1 MPIDQLTKDFL
12 KELEQRNALPA
23 PTAAPAPAAGDQAT
37 GKSLWETI
45 GTEEEPDWLQM
56 KENKSGAL
64 HFAGAA
70 LWHAFDVGL
79 LGLHRNT
86 IPFFGIFFIN
96 SSRSLFRF
104 IVL

>member
-1 MPIDQLTKDFL
+1 MNVSSIKTKLDLFSACLTIFNKFL
-12 KELEQRNALPA
+12 LGIKTP
-23 PTAAPAPAAGDQAT
+23 
-37 GKSLWETI
+37 
-45 GTEEEPDWLQM
+45 
-56 KENKSGAL
+56 
-64 HFAGAA
+64 
-70 LWHAFDVGL
+70 VGL